1 MLKEWCRMSVI
12 QLSYYGALTRQAVF
26 FIFKK
31 YTRVDV
37 KKHPVYFVIP
47 HFSGV
52 RMALEYTNKN

>member
-37 KKHPVYFVIP
+37 KKTPGIFRNSTFQWRSY
-47 HFSGV
+47 G
-52 RMALEYTNKN
+52 A